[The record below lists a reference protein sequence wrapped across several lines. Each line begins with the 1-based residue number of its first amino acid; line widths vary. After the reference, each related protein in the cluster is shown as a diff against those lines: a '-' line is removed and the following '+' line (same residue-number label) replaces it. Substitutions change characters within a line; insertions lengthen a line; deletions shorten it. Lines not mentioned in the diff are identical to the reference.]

1 MNFVTLP
8 FLGLV
13 QAMSALSA
21 PELRADKRAAAPVET
36 PRKRR

>member
-1 MNFVTLP
+1 MNYVTLP

-21 PELRADKRAAAPVET
+21 PVTFNRRDAAPRVET
-36 PRKRR
+36 TTKRR